1 MFFSSAITVEDT
13 AAKLGDMDVV
23 KACFK
28 IIKKPLKNVTF
39 NLNDKFCDGDEL
51 KESWENTP
59 MLDQLLTFFSSL
71 FNIHDQKFEMISM
84 MEVCRK
90 FRPNCRFTVI
100 PYLLA
105 RQFGGNLYST
115 LLLVCFR
122 CTKF

>member
-1 MFFSSAITVEDT
+1 MFFSLAITVEDT
-13 AAKLGDMDVV
+13 ATKLGDMDVV
-23 KACFK
+23 EACGE
-28 IIKKPLKNVTF
+28 KPLENVTF
-39 NLNDKFCDGDEL
+39 NLEDKICDGDEL

-71 FNIHDQKFEMISM
+71 FYIHDQKFEMISM

-115 LLLVCFR
+115 LLQVCLRHTRF
-122 CTKF
+122 

>member
-1 MFFSSAITVEDT
+1 MFFSSSITVEYI
-13 AAKLGDMDVV
+13 AAKVDEMDV
-23 KACFK
+23 AETCGE
-28 IIKKPLKNVTF
+28 IIRKPLKNVTF
-39 NLNDKFCDGDEL
+39 NLEDKICDGDEL

-100 PYLLA
+100 PCKA
-105 RQFGGNLYST
+105 VWREF
-115 LLLVCFR
+115 V
-122 CTKF
+122 